1 MFKILGF
8 MAGRTYQLSPSC
20 HEAPHCE
27 QLTLRGFDTLLRASS
42 SKGVTIILAAVKN
55 FSKKLATGRML
66 MGIMG
71 FLYPLTVECAQD

>member
-1 MFKILGF
+1 MK
-8 MAGRTYQLSPSC
+8 
-20 HEAPHCE
+20 PHIVNSSRCG
-27 QLTLRGFDTLLRASS
+27 GFDTLLRAYS
-42 SKGVTIILAAVKN
+42 SKGVTIILAAVKS